1 FNTLEEINTSSKN
14 QSTEIINNEESI
26 NVEQNFESSM
36 QDLAN
41 NNIENSEKS
50 SNEEVETD
58 NLDDTSSISQEF
70 NTFDKEEINTEEL
83 DYSDDIVNEDTTA
96 ENEYKNLFSNLSFDE

>member
-1 FNTLEEINTSSKN
+1 
-14 QSTEIINNEESI
+14 
-26 NVEQNFESSM
+26 M

-96 ENEYKNLFSNLSFDE
+96 ENEYKNLFSNLSFDENPNKQIE